1 MFIKIVIYTHIP
13 FSCLSFFLL
22 PLKNYAFKN
31 MIKRYPHSNGT
42 FLIDD
47 VEKKIK
53 IQLTVFLGK

>member
-13 FSCLSFFLL
+13 FSCLPFFLL
-22 PLKNYAFKN
+22 PLKNYAFKD

-42 FLIDD
+42 FLIDE

-53 IQLTVFLGK
+53 I